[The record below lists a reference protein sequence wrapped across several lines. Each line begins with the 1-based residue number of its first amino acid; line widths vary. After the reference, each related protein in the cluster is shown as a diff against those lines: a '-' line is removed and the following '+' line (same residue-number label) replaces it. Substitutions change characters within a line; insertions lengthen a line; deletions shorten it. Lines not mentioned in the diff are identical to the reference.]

1 MEIKVRTEYHQ
12 EPLYSE
18 AIVPDDIML
27 EILEEVQ
34 EIEKKQDEEINYS
47 HLLASSI
54 EKTLKIKKSH
64 NSIHNFASKV
74 ANHHMS
80 KVNGYDCD
88 SFEWNKE
95 GEIWMNLQGKYD
107 FIPAHTHPSDI
118 SFVIWVKIPYIM
130 ENELSYSNVSKSI
143 DPHNGHL
150 TFSFTSIYG
159 SIIEKKIITDKRYEG
174 RMMVFDS
181 RLTHQV
187 YPFFTSDQYRISI
200 AGNLY
205 KI

>member
-1 MEIKVRTEYHQ
+1 MEIKVRTEFHQ

-18 AIVPDDIML
+18 AIVPDQIMS

-34 EIEKKQDEEINYS
+34 EIEKEQDEQINYS

-74 ANHHMS
+74 ANHHLG
-80 KVNGYDCD
+80 N

-107 FIPAHTHPSDI
+107 FIPTHTHPSDI
-118 SFVIWVKIPYIM
+118 SFVIWVKIPYTM
-130 ENELSYSNVSKSI
+130 EDELNYSNVSKSI

-150 TFSFTSIYG
+150 TFSYTSIYG
-159 SIIEKKIITDKRYEG
+159 SIIEKKIITDKRCEG
-174 RMMVFDS
+174 HMIVFDS